1 MKNLLL
7 LASFLLFSI
16 SVSAQAGSISG
27 KIVDSSNSP
36 LPGAH
41 ISVNQVWGEQVR
53 TAVSDD
59 QGNFEIKNIPTGGYQ
74 VKISFVS
81 MVDFEKEISLLDQ
94 NLNLSTI
101 QLQEASSG
109 LEEVIVEGKA
119 PIATQSGDTTSYN
132 ASSFK
137 TLKDAS
143 AQELVEKMPGVI
155 IENGEVQAQGE
166 KVQQVLVDGRPF
178 FGNDPSAALKNLP
191 AEVISKIEVFDQK
204 SDQANFTGFDDG
216 ETTKT
221 MNIVT
226 KTNMRTGQFGK
237 IQAGYGL
244 GKNQNDDYENKYR
257 VGGNF
262 SIFNG
267 DQRISLIG
275 QSNNINIQNFATE
288 DLLGVVGSGGN
299 RRGRGGR
306 GGGGRGRGGR
316 GGGSS
321 VNDFLVQQ
329 QGGVATTHAIG
340 LNYSDKIGEKLDLS
354 GSYFFNASENDS
366 DENLLRQFIDNE
378 SVNEFYEEESGSLTD
393 NFNHRVNMRIEY
405 KIDTAN
411 SIIMRPRVSWQKN
424 KGTEGVFGSTLLGD
438 DLINQTDNDTR
449 SDLSGM
455 NFSNNVLFRH
465 RFPKRGRTISLNVG
479 MGYNDKKGESYL
491 ESQDDY
497 FDSPVYSDTLNQF
510 SNLDLQ
516 GWNLS
521 SNISY
526 TEPLGKS
533 HSLMVEYRT
542 QYQTEDSD
550 KTTNDFSES
559 TQDFTLLN
567 NALTNVFSNDYFT
580 QTGGIGYNYRKGK
593 FMLITRARVEYA
605 QLNGEETFPNPT
617 NIISKDFLNFV
628 PFAMIRWS
636 KSRQENFRFMYR
648 SNTTSPTADQLQ
660 TVVDNTNP
668 LQLSIGNADLNQSV
682 SHRLFARYQKTNVKK
697 SRVFFAL
704 VGGSF
709 QQNHIGNQLYL
720 RETTEPVFDEIDLAP
735 GAQLSQPVN
744 LDGYWDA
751 RTYLTY
757 GIPLAK
763 LKSNL
768 NFDFGVDYSN
778 SPSQINRVINESR
791 NSSFRGGIV
800 LASNISDQ
808 VDFTIS
814 SRTGF
819 TSVKNTINADGDN
832 DYITQSTRLKFN
844 WIIGKS
850 IVFRTNLNH
859 QLYNGLSDNFNQNY
873 WLWNLSIGKKVFKSQ
888 LGEIAISAF
897 DILNQNRAI
906 SRNITEVYIEDV
918 QTTTLTQYIML
929 NFTYNFR
936 NFRIGNAPIPEEQEG
951 RRGRGRW

>member
-7 LASFLLFSI
+7 SFSFLLLSFSI
-16 SVSAQAGSISG
+16 FSQSSAISG
-27 KIVDSSNSP
+27 KIIDSSDAP
-36 LPGAH
+36 LPGAY
-41 ISVNQVWGEQVR
+41 ISINQIWGEQVKSGV
-53 TAVSDD
+53 TDD
-59 QGNFEIKNIPTGGYQ
+59 QGNFEITNVPTGGY
-74 VKISFVS
+74 KIKVSFLGLA
-81 MVDFEKEISLLDQ
+81 DFEQEISLTTQ
-94 NLNLSTI
+94 NLILPTI
-101 QLQEASSG
+101 QLQESTSN

-143 AQELVEKMPGVI
+143 AEELVEKMPGVV

-226 KTNMRTGQFGK
+226 KKNMRAGQFGK
-237 IQAGYGL
+237 AQAGYG
-244 GKNQNDDYENKYR
+244 YEDKYQ

-275 QSNNINIQNFATE
+275 QSNNINIQNFSSE
-288 DLLGVVGSGGN
+288 DLLGVVGSGGS

-306 GGGGRGRGGR
+306 GGGGRGGGRR
-316 GGGSS
+316 GGGGGS

-354 GSYFFNASENDS
+354 GSYFFNNSENDS
-366 DENLLRQFIDNE
+366 KEDLLRQFIDNE
-378 SVNEFYEEESGSLTD
+378 EVSEFYDEESGSFTK
-393 NFNHRVNMRIEY
+393 NFNHRVNMQIEY
-405 KIDTAN
+405 KIDSAN
-411 SIIMRPRVSWQKN
+411 SIIMRPRISWQNNNGK
-424 KGTEGVFGSTLLGD
+424 ESVFGNTLLGD
-438 DLINQTDNDTR
+438 ELINQTDNNIR
-449 SDLSGM
+449 SDLSGK
-455 NFSNNVLFRH
+455 NFSNSLLFRH
-465 RFPKRGRTISLNVG
+465 SFPKRGRTISLNVG
-479 MGYNDKKGESYL
+479 MGYNDKRGESYL
-491 ESQDDY
+491 ESHNDY
-497 FDSPVYSDTLNQF
+497 FEPPPFSDTLNQF

-526 TEPLGKS
+526 TEPIGKGQ
-533 HSLMVEYRT
+533 SLMIEYRSE
-542 QYQTEDSD
+542 YQEEDSD

-559 TQDFTLLN
+559 TQDYTLPN
-567 NALTNVFSNDYFT
+567 NALSNIFSNNYIT
-580 QTGGIGYNYRKGK
+580 HTGGVGYNYRQGK
-593 FMLITRARVEYA
+593 FMLITRARVEFA
-605 QLNGEETFPNPT
+605 QLNGEETFPNPA

-628 PFAMIRWS
+628 PFAMIRWT
-636 KSRQENFRFMYR
+636 KSQQENFRFMYR

-660 TVVDNTNP
+660 TVLDNTNP

-682 SHRLFARYQKTNVKK
+682 SHRFFARYQKTNVEK

-704 VGGSF
+704 IGGSF
-709 QQNHIGNQLYL
+709 QQNYISNQLYL
-720 RETTEPVFDEIDLAP
+720 RETTDPIFDEIDLSP
-735 GAQLSQPVN
+735 GAQLSQPIN
-744 LDGYWDA
+744 LDGYFDL

-757 GIPLAK
+757 GVPISK
-763 LKSNL
+763 IKSNL
-768 NFDFGVDYSN
+768 NFDLGVNYSN
-778 SPSQINRVINESR
+778 SPSQINRAINESR
-791 NSSFRGGIV
+791 NSSFKGGIV
-800 LASNISDQ
+800 LASNISDK

-814 SRTGF
+814 SRSGF
-819 TSVKNTINADGDN
+819 TTVKNTLSTDGDN
-832 DYITQSTRLKFN
+832 DYITQSTQAKFN

-850 IVFRTNLNH
+850 LVFRTNLNH
-859 QLYNGLSDNFNQNY
+859 QLYNGLSDDFNQNY
-873 WLWNLSIGKKVFKSQ
+873 WLWNLSIGKKVFKDQ

-897 DILNQNRAI
+897 DLLNQNTSI
-906 SRNITEVYIEDV
+906 SRNITEVYIEDIEV
-918 QTTTLTQYIML
+918 NTLTRYIML

-936 NFRIGNAPIPEEQEG
+936 NFRIGNTSMPEEEDQ
-951 RRGRGRW
+951 RRGRGDW

>member
-7 LASFLLFSI
+7 LINCLFFSFSI
-16 SVSAQAGSISG
+16 FAQSASISG
-27 KIVDSSNSP
+27 KVVGASNAP

-41 ISVNQVWGEQVR
+41 ISINQIWGEQVKSGV
-53 TAVSDD
+53 TDD
-59 QGNFEIKNIPTGGYQ
+59 QGNFEIKNVPTGGY
-74 VKISFVS
+74 KINISFLG
-81 MVDFEKEISLLDQ
+81 MAEFDKEISLT
-94 NLNLSTI
+94 NLNLNISTI
-101 QLQEASSG
+101 QLQESTSD
-109 LEEVIVEGKA
+109 LNEVIVEGKA
-119 PIATQSGDTTSYN
+119 PMATQSGDTTSYN

-143 AQELVEKMPGVI
+143 AEELVEKMPGVV

-226 KTNMRTGQFGK
+226 KKNMRAGQFGK
-237 IQAGYGL
+237 VQAGYGL
-244 GKNQNDDYENKYR
+244 GNNQNDNYESKYR

-275 QSNNINIQNFATE
+275 QSNNINIQNFSTE

-306 GGGGRGRGGR
+306 GGGRK
-316 GGGSS
+316 GGGGS

-354 GSYFFNASENDS
+354 GSYFFNASENNS
-366 DENLLRQFIDNE
+366 DENLLRQFIDDQL
-378 SVNEFYEEESGSLTD
+378 VNEFYEEASSSLTD
-393 NFNHRVNMRIEY
+393 NFNHRLNMKIEY

-411 SIIMRPRVSWQKN
+411 SIIMRPRASWQMN
-424 KGTEGVFGSTLLGD
+424 KGTESVYGSTLLGNN
-438 DLINQTDNDTR
+438 LINQSDNDTR
-449 SDLSGM
+449 SDLNGV
-455 NFSNNVLFRH
+455 NFSNNILFRH

-491 ESQDDY
+491 DSHNDY
-497 FDSPVYSDTLNQF
+497 LDPPPYSDTLNQF
-510 SNLDLQ
+510 SKLDLQ
-516 GWNLS
+516 GWNIS

-533 HSLMVEYRT
+533 HSLMAEYRT
-542 QYQTEDSD
+542 QYQEEDSD

-559 TQDFTLLN
+559 TQDFTLPN
-567 NALTNVFSNDYFT
+567 NTLTNIFSNHYLT
-580 QTGGIGYNYRKGK
+580 QTGGIGYNYRKRK
-593 FMLITRARVEYA
+593 FKLITRARVEYA
-605 QLNGEETFPNPT
+605 QLNGEETFPNPA
-617 NIISKDFLNFV
+617 NIISKNFLNFV
-628 PFAMIRWS
+628 PFAMIRWTKS
-636 KSRQENFRFMYR
+636 KQENFRFMYR

-668 LQLSIGNADLNQSV
+668 LQLSIGNADLDQSV
-682 SHRLFARYQKTNVKK
+682 SHRFFARYQKTNVEK
-697 SRVFFAL
+697 SSVFFAL

-709 QQNHIGNQLYL
+709 QQNYIGNQLYF
-720 RETTEPVFDEIDLAP
+720 RETTDPIFDEIDLAP

-757 GIPLAK
+757 GIPLARI
-763 LKSNL
+763 KSNL
-768 NFDFGVDYSN
+768 NFDFGVNYSN
-778 SPSQINRVINESR
+778 SPSQINRVLNESE
-791 NSSFRGGIV
+791 NSTFKGGIV

-814 SRTGF
+814 SRTSF
-819 TSVKNTINADGDN
+819 TSVKNTINADGDSE
-832 DYITQSTRLKFN
+832 YVTQSTRVKFN
-844 WIIGKS
+844 WIIGKGL
-850 IVFRTNLNH
+850 VFRTNLNH
-859 QLYNGLSDNFNQNY
+859 QLYHGLSDDFNQNY
-873 WLWNLSIGKKVFKSQ
+873 WLWNMSIGKKVFKSQ

-906 SRNITEVYIEDV
+906 TRNITEVYIEDV
-918 QTTTLTQYIML
+918 ETTTLTQYIML

-936 NFRIGNAPIPEEQEG
+936 NFKIGKAPIREEGER
-951 RRGRGRW
+951 RRGRDSW

>member
-7 LASFLLFSI
+7 LISFLFFSF
-16 SVSAQAGSISG
+16 SVFSQTATISG
-27 KIVDSSNSP
+27 KVVGASNAS

-41 ISVNQVWGEQVR
+41 ISINQIWGEQVKSGV
-53 TAVSDD
+53 TDD
-59 QGNFEIKNIPTGGYQ
+59 QGNFEIKSVPTGGY
-74 VKISFVS
+74 KIKVSFLG
-81 MVDFEKEISLLDQ
+81 MADFEQEISLTDQ
-94 NLNLSTI
+94 NLNLETI
-101 QLQEASSG
+101 QLQESSSG
-109 LEEVIVEGKA
+109 LEEVVVEGKA

-143 AQELVEKMPGVI
+143 AEELVEKMPGVV

-204 SDQANFTGFDDG
+204 SDQSNFTGFDDG

-226 KTNMRTGQFGK
+226 KKNMRAGQFGK
-237 IQAGYGL
+237 VQAGYG
-244 GKNQNDDYENKYR
+244 GNIENNNFESKYR

-275 QSNNINIQNFATE
+275 QSNNINIQNFSTE
-288 DLLGVVGSGGN
+288 DLLGVVGSGGS

-306 GGGGRGRGGR
+306 GGGGRR
-316 GGGSS
+316 GGGGGS

-329 QGGVATTHAIG
+329 QGGIATTHAIG
-340 LNYSDKIGEKLDLS
+340 LNYSDKIGEKLELS
-354 GSYFFNASENDS
+354 GSYFFNASENNS
-366 DENLLRQFIDNE
+366 DEGLLRQFIDNE
-378 SVNEFYEEESGSLTD
+378 SVSEFYEEESGSFTD
-393 NFNHRVNMRIEY
+393 NFNHRLNMKLEY
-405 KIDTAN
+405 KIDTVN

-424 KGTEGVFGSTLLGD
+424 KGTENVFGSTLLD
-438 DLINQTDNDTR
+438 NDLINQTDNDTR
-449 SDLSGM
+449 SDLNGM
-455 NFSNNVLFRH
+455 NFSNNILFRH

-497 FDSPVYSDTLNQF
+497 FDPPPYSDTLNQF
-510 SNLDLQ
+510 SNLDIQ

-526 TEPLGKS
+526 TEPIGKGQ
-533 HSLMVEYRT
+533 SLMVEYRT
-542 QYQTEDSD
+542 RYQEEDSD
-550 KTTNDFSES
+550 KTTNDFSEN
-559 TQDFTLLN
+559 TQDYTSLN
-567 NALTNVFSNDYFT
+567 NTLTNVFSNTYLT
-580 QTGGIGYNYRKGK
+580 HTGGVGYNYRKGK
-593 FMLITRARVEYA
+593 FMFITRARVELA
-605 QLNGEETFPNPT
+605 QLNGEETFPNPANT
-617 NIISKDFLNFV
+617 ISKDFVNFV
-628 PFAMIRWS
+628 PFAMIRWT

-648 SNTTSPTADQLQ
+648 SNTTSPSADQLQ

-682 SHRLFARYQKTNVKK
+682 SHRLFARYQKTNVEK

-704 VGGSF
+704 IGGSF
-709 QQNHIGNQLYL
+709 QQNYIGNQLYL
-720 RETTEPVFDEIDLAP
+720 RETTDPIFDEIDLAP

-744 LDGYWDA
+744 LDGYWDM
-751 RTYLTY
+751 RTYFTY

-763 LKSNL
+763 IKSNL
-768 NFDFGVDYSN
+768 NFDFGVNYSN
-778 SPSQINRVINESR
+778 SPSQINRVINESK
-791 NSSFRGGIV
+791 NSSFKGGIV
-800 LASNISDQ
+800 LASNISDK
-808 VDFTIS
+808 VDFTLS

-819 TSVKNTINADGDN
+819 TSVKNTINADGDS
-832 DYITQSTRLKFN
+832 DYITQSTRVKFN

-850 IVFRTNLNH
+850 LVFRTNLNH
-859 QLYNGLSDNFNQNY
+859 QLYNGLSDDFNQNY
-873 WLWNLSIGKKVFKSQ
+873 WLWNMSIGKKVFKNK

-897 DILNQNRAI
+897 DLLNQNRSI
-906 SRNITEVYIEDV
+906 TRNITEVYIEDV
-918 QTTTLTQYIML
+918 ETTTLTRYIML

-936 NFRIGNAPIPEEQEG
+936 NFRVGSAPIPEEKER
-951 RRGRGRW
+951 RRGRDRW

>member
-1 MKNLLL
+1 M
-7 LASFLLFSI
+7 A
-16 SVSAQAGSISG
+16 
-27 KIVDSSNSP
+27 
-36 LPGAH
+36 
-41 ISVNQVWGEQVR
+41 
-53 TAVSDD
+53 
-59 QGNFEIKNIPTGGYQ
+59 
-74 VKISFVS
+74 
-81 MVDFEKEISLLDQ
+81 DFEQEISLTDQ
-94 NLNLSTI
+94 NLNLETI
-101 QLQEASSG
+101 QLQESSSG
-109 LEEVIVEGKA
+109 LEEVVVEGKA

-143 AQELVEKMPGVI
+143 AEELVEKMPGVV

-204 SDQANFTGFDDG
+204 SDQSNFTGFDDG

-226 KTNMRTGQFGK
+226 KKNMRAGQFGK
-237 IQAGYGL
+237 VQAGYG
-244 GKNQNDDYENKYR
+244 GNIENNNFESKYR

-275 QSNNINIQNFATE
+275 QSNNINIQNFSTE
-288 DLLGVVGSGGN
+288 DLLGVVGSGGS

-306 GGGGRGRGGR
+306 GGGGRR
-316 GGGSS
+316 GGGGGS

-329 QGGVATTHAIG
+329 QGGIATTHAIG
-340 LNYSDKIGEKLDLS
+340 LNYSDKIGEKLELS
-354 GSYFFNASENDS
+354 GSYFFNASENNS
-366 DENLLRQFIDNE
+366 DEGLLRQFIDNE
-378 SVNEFYEEESGSLTD
+378 SVSEFYEEESGSFTD
-393 NFNHRVNMRIEY
+393 NFNHRLNMKLEY
-405 KIDTAN
+405 KIDTVN

-424 KGTEGVFGSTLLGD
+424 KGTENVFGSTLLD
-438 DLINQTDNDTR
+438 NDLINQTDNDTR
-449 SDLSGM
+449 SDLNGM
-455 NFSNNVLFRH
+455 NFSNNILFRH

-497 FDSPVYSDTLNQF
+497 FDPPPYSDTLNQF
-510 SNLDLQ
+510 SNLDIQ

-526 TEPLGKS
+526 TEPIGKGQ
-533 HSLMVEYRT
+533 SLMVEYRT
-542 QYQTEDSD
+542 RYQEEDSD
-550 KTTNDFSES
+550 KTTNDFSEN
-559 TQDFTLLN
+559 TQDYTSLN
-567 NALTNVFSNDYFT
+567 NTLTNVFSNTYLT
-580 QTGGIGYNYRKGK
+580 HTGGVGYNYRKGK
-593 FMLITRARVEYA
+593 FMFITRARVELA
-605 QLNGEETFPNPT
+605 QLNGEETFPNPANT
-617 NIISKDFLNFV
+617 ISKDFVNFV
-628 PFAMIRWS
+628 PFAMIRWT

-648 SNTTSPTADQLQ
+648 SNTTSPSADQLQ

-682 SHRLFARYQKTNVKK
+682 SHRLFARYQKTNVEK

-704 VGGSF
+704 IGGSF
-709 QQNHIGNQLYL
+709 QQNYIGNQLYL
-720 RETTEPVFDEIDLAP
+720 RETTDPIFDEIDLAP

-744 LDGYWDA
+744 LDGYWDM
-751 RTYLTY
+751 RTYFTY

-763 LKSNL
+763 IKSNL
-768 NFDFGVDYSN
+768 NFDFGVNYSN
-778 SPSQINRVINESR
+778 SPSQINRVINESK
-791 NSSFRGGIV
+791 NSSFKGGIV
-800 LASNISDQ
+800 LASNISDK
-808 VDFTIS
+808 VDFTLS

-819 TSVKNTINADGDN
+819 TSVKNTINADGDS
-832 DYITQSTRLKFN
+832 DYITQSTRVKFN

-850 IVFRTNLNH
+850 LVFRTNLNH
-859 QLYNGLSDNFNQNY
+859 QLYNGLSDDFNQNY
-873 WLWNLSIGKKVFKSQ
+873 WLWNMSIGKKVFKNK

-897 DILNQNRAI
+897 DLLNQNRSI
-906 SRNITEVYIEDV
+906 TRNITEVYIEDV
-918 QTTTLTQYIML
+918 ETTTLTRYIML

-936 NFRIGNAPIPEEQEG
+936 NFRVGSAPIPEEKER
-951 RRGRGRW
+951 RRGRDRW

>member
-7 LASFLLFSI
+7 LINCLFFSFSI
-16 SVSAQAGSISG
+16 FAQSASISG
-27 KIVDSSNSP
+27 KVVGASNAP

-41 ISVNQVWGEQVR
+41 ISINQIWGEQVKSGV
-53 TAVSDD
+53 TDD
-59 QGNFEIKNIPTGGYQ
+59 QGNFEIKNVPTGGY
-74 VKISFVS
+74 KINISFLG
-81 MVDFEKEISLLDQ
+81 MAEFDKEISLT
-94 NLNLSTI
+94 NLNLNISTI
-101 QLQEASSG
+101 QLRESTSD
-109 LEEVIVEGKA
+109 LNEVIVEGKA
-119 PIATQSGDTTSYN
+119 PMATQSGDTTSYN

-143 AQELVEKMPGVI
+143 AEELVEKMPGVV

-226 KTNMRTGQFGK
+226 KKNMRAGQFGK
-237 IQAGYGL
+237 VQAGYGL
-244 GKNQNDDYENKYR
+244 GNNQNDNYESKYR

-275 QSNNINIQNFATE
+275 QSNNINIQNFSTE

-306 GGGGRGRGGR
+306 GGGRK
-316 GGGSS
+316 GGGGS

-354 GSYFFNASENDS
+354 GSYFFNASENNS
-366 DENLLRQFIDNE
+366 DENLLRQFIDDQL
-378 SVNEFYEEESGSLTD
+378 VNEFYEEASSSLTD
-393 NFNHRVNMRIEY
+393 NFNHRLNMKIEY

-411 SIIMRPRVSWQKN
+411 SIIMRPRASWQMN
-424 KGTEGVFGSTLLGD
+424 KGTESVYGSTLLGNN
-438 DLINQTDNDTR
+438 LINQSDNDTR
-449 SDLSGM
+449 SDLNGV
-455 NFSNNVLFRH
+455 NFSNNILFRH

-491 ESQDDY
+491 DSHNDY
-497 FDSPVYSDTLNQF
+497 LDPPPYSDTLNQF
-510 SNLDLQ
+510 SKLDLQ
-516 GWNLS
+516 GWNIS

-533 HSLMVEYRT
+533 HSLMAEYRT
-542 QYQTEDSD
+542 QYQEEDSD

-559 TQDFTLLN
+559 TQDFTLPN
-567 NALTNVFSNDYFT
+567 NTLTNIFSNHYLT
-580 QTGGIGYNYRKGK
+580 QTGGIGYNYRKRK
-593 FMLITRARVEYA
+593 FKLITRARVEYA
-605 QLNGEETFPNPT
+605 QLNGEETFPNPA
-617 NIISKDFLNFV
+617 NIISKNFLNFV
-628 PFAMIRWS
+628 PFAMIRWTKS
-636 KSRQENFRFMYR
+636 KQENFRFMYR

-668 LQLSIGNADLNQSV
+668 LQLSIGNADLDQSV
-682 SHRLFARYQKTNVKK
+682 SHRFFARYQKTNVEK
-697 SRVFFAL
+697 SSVFFAL

-709 QQNHIGNQLYL
+709 QQNYIGNQLYF
-720 RETTEPVFDEIDLAP
+720 RETTDPIFDEIDLAP

-757 GIPLAK
+757 GIPLARI
-763 LKSNL
+763 KSNL
-768 NFDFGVDYSN
+768 NFDFGVNYSN
-778 SPSQINRVINESR
+778 SPSQINRVLNESE
-791 NSSFRGGIV
+791 NSTFKGGIV

-814 SRTGF
+814 SRTSF
-819 TSVKNTINADGDN
+819 TSVKNTINADGDSE
-832 DYITQSTRLKFN
+832 YVTQSTRVKFN
-844 WIIGKS
+844 WIIGKGL
-850 IVFRTNLNH
+850 VFRTNLNH
-859 QLYNGLSDNFNQNY
+859 QLYHGLSDDFNQNY
-873 WLWNLSIGKKVFKSQ
+873 WLWNMSIGKKVFKSQ

-906 SRNITEVYIEDV
+906 TRNITEVYIEDV
-918 QTTTLTQYIML
+918 ETTTLTQYIML

-936 NFRIGNAPIPEEQEG
+936 NFKIGKAPIREEGER
-951 RRGRGRW
+951 RRGRDSW

>member
-7 LASFLLFSI
+7 LINCLFFSFSI
-16 SVSAQAGSISG
+16 FAQSASISG
-27 KIVDSSNSP
+27 KVVGASNAP

-41 ISVNQVWGEQVR
+41 ISINQIWGEQVKSGV
-53 TAVSDD
+53 TDD
-59 QGNFEIKNIPTGGYQ
+59 QGNFEIKNVPTGGY
-74 VKISFVS
+74 KINISFLG
-81 MVDFEKEISLLDQ
+81 MAEFDKEISLT
-94 NLNLSTI
+94 NLNLNISTI
-101 QLQEASSG
+101 QLRESTSD
-109 LEEVIVEGKA
+109 LNEVIVEGKA
-119 PIATQSGDTTSYN
+119 PMATQSGDTTSYN

-143 AQELVEKMPGVI
+143 AEELVEKMPGVV

-226 KTNMRTGQFGK
+226 KKNMRAGQFGK
-237 IQAGYGL
+237 VQAGYGL
-244 GKNQNDDYENKYR
+244 GNNQNDNYESKYR

-275 QSNNINIQNFATE
+275 QSNNINIQNFSTE

-306 GGGGRGRGGR
+306 GGGRK
-316 GGGSS
+316 GGGGS

-354 GSYFFNASENDS
+354 GSYFFNASENNS
-366 DENLLRQFIDNE
+366 DENLLRQFIDDQL
-378 SVNEFYEEESGSLTD
+378 VNEFYEEASSSLTD
-393 NFNHRVNMRIEY
+393 NFNHRLNMKIEY

-411 SIIMRPRVSWQKN
+411 SIIMRPRASWQMN
-424 KGTEGVFGSTLLGD
+424 KGTESVYGSTLLGNN
-438 DLINQTDNDTR
+438 LINQSDNDTR
-449 SDLSGM
+449 SDLNGV
-455 NFSNNVLFRH
+455 NFSNNILFRH

-491 ESQDDY
+491 DSHNDY
-497 FDSPVYSDTLNQF
+497 LDPPPYSDTLNQF
-510 SNLDLQ
+510 SKLDLQ
-516 GWNLS
+516 GWNIS

-533 HSLMVEYRT
+533 HSLMAEYRT
-542 QYQTEDSD
+542 QYQEEDSD

-559 TQDFTLLN
+559 TQDFTLPN
-567 NALTNVFSNDYFT
+567 NTLTNIFSNHYLT
-580 QTGGIGYNYRKGK
+580 QTGGIGYNYRKRK
-593 FMLITRARVEYA
+593 FKLITRARVEYA
-605 QLNGEETFPNPT
+605 QLNGEETFPNPA
-617 NIISKDFLNFV
+617 NIISKNFLNFV
-628 PFAMIRWS
+628 PFAMIRWTKS
-636 KSRQENFRFMYR
+636 KQENFRFMYR

-668 LQLSIGNADLNQSV
+668 LQLSIGNADLDQSV
-682 SHRLFARYQKTNVKK
+682 SHRFFARYQKTNVEK
-697 SRVFFAL
+697 SSVFFAL

-709 QQNHIGNQLYL
+709 QQNYIGNQLYF
-720 RETTEPVFDEIDLAP
+720 RETTDPIFDEIDLAP

-757 GIPLAK
+757 GIPLARI
-763 LKSNL
+763 KSNL
-768 NFDFGVDYSN
+768 NFDFGVNYSN
-778 SPSQINRVINESR
+778 SPSQINRVLNESE
-791 NSSFRGGIV
+791 NSTFKGGIV

-814 SRTGF
+814 SRTSF
-819 TSVKNTINADGDN
+819 TSVKNTINTDGDSE
-832 DYITQSTRLKFN
+832 YVTQSTRVKFN
-844 WIIGKS
+844 WIIGKGL
-850 IVFRTNLNH
+850 VFRTNLNH
-859 QLYNGLSDNFNQNY
+859 QLYHGLSDDFNQNY
-873 WLWNLSIGKKVFKSQ
+873 WLWNMSIGKKVFKSQ

-906 SRNITEVYIEDV
+906 TRNITEVYIEDV
-918 QTTTLTQYIML
+918 ETTTLTQYIML

-936 NFRIGNAPIPEEQEG
+936 NFKIGKAPIREEGER
-951 RRGRGRW
+951 RRGRDSW

>member
-7 LASFLLFSI
+7 LISFLVLSFSTF
-16 SVSAQAGSISG
+16 AQSGTISG
-27 KIVDSSNSP
+27 KIVGSTNAP

-41 ISVNQVWGEQVR
+41 ISINQIWGEQVQSGV
-53 TAVSDD
+53 TDD
-59 QGNFEIKNIPTGGYQ
+59 NGNFEIKNLPTGGYKI
-74 VKISFVS
+74 KISFLG
-81 MVDFEKEISLLDQ
+81 MADLEKEISLTDQ
-94 NLNLSTI
+94 NLNLATI
-101 QLQEASSG
+101 QLQESTSS
-109 LEEVIVEGKA
+109 LNEVVVEGKA

-143 AQELVEKMPGVI
+143 AEELVEKMPGVVV
-155 IENGEVQAQGE
+155 ENGEVQAQGE

-226 KTNMRTGQFGK
+226 KKNMRAGQFGK
-237 IQAGYGL
+237 MQAGYG
-244 GKNQNDDYENKYR
+244 YEDKYR

-275 QSNNINIQNFATE
+275 QSNNINIQNFSTE
-288 DLLGVVGSGGN
+288 DLLGVVGSGGS

-316 GGGSS
+316 GGGGGS

-329 QGGVATTHAIG
+329 QGGIATTHAIG
-340 LNYSDKIGEKLDLS
+340 LNYSDKIGKKLDLS
-354 GSYFFNASENDS
+354 GSYFFNASENNS
-366 DENLLRQFIDNE
+366 DESLLRQFIDNE
-378 SVNEFYEEESGSLTD
+378 LVNESYDEESASFTD
-393 NFNHRVNMRIEY
+393 NFNHRLNMKIEY
-405 KIDTAN
+405 KIDSAN
-411 SIIMRPRVSWQKN
+411 SIIMRPRASWQMN
-424 KGTEGVFGSTLLGD
+424 NGTENVFGNTLLGND
-438 DLINQTDNDTR
+438 VLNQTNNDTK
-449 SDLSGM
+449 SDLAGV
-455 NFSNNVLFRH
+455 NFSNNILFRH
-465 RFPKRGRTISLNVG
+465 RFPKRGRTLSLNVG

-491 ESQDDY
+491 ESQNDY
-497 FDSPVYSDTLNQF
+497 FDPPPYSDTLNQF

-516 GWNLS
+516 GWNIS

-526 TEPLGKS
+526 TEPINKS
-533 HSLMVEYRT
+533 QSLMIEYRT
-542 QYQTEDSD
+542 RYQEEDSD

-559 TQDFTLLN
+559 TQDFTIPN
-567 NALTNVFSNDYFT
+567 NTLTNVFSNNYLT
-580 QTGGIGYNYRKGK
+580 HTGGVGYNYRKGK
-593 FMLITRARVEYA
+593 FMLITRARVEFA
-605 QLNGEETFPNPT
+605 QLNGEESFPNPT
-617 NIISKDFLNFV
+617 NSISKNFVNFV

-636 KSRQENFRFMYR
+636 KSRQDNFRFMYR

-682 SHRLFARYQKTNVKK
+682 SHRLFARYQKTNVEK

-704 VGGSF
+704 IGGSF
-709 QQNHIGNQLYL
+709 QQNYIGNQLYL
-720 RETTEPVFDEIDLAP
+720 RETTDPIFDEIDLAP
-735 GAQLSQPVN
+735 GAQISQPVN
-744 LDGYWDA
+744 LDGYWDMRA
-751 RTYLTY
+751 YLTY

-763 LKSNL
+763 IKSNL
-768 NFDFGVDYSN
+768 NFDFGADYSN
-778 SPSQINRVINESR
+778 SPSQINRAINESK
-791 NSSFRGGIV
+791 NSSFKGGIV
-800 LASNISDQ
+800 LASNISDK

-819 TSVKNTINADGDN
+819 TSVKNTISSDGDS
-832 DYITQSTRLKFN
+832 DYITQSTRVKFN
-844 WIIGKS
+844 WIIGKGL
-850 IVFRTNLNH
+850 VFRTNLNH
-859 QLYNGLSDNFNQNY
+859 QLYNGLSDDFNQNY
-873 WLWNLSIGKKVFKSQ
+873 WLWNMSIGKKVFKNQ

-897 DILNQNRAI
+897 DLLNQNRSI
-906 SRNITEVYIEDV
+906 TRNITEVYIEDV
-918 QTTTLTQYIML
+918 QTTTLTRYIML

-936 NFRIGNAPIPEEQEG
+936 NFRIGNAPIPEEKER
-951 RRGRGRW
+951 RRGRDRW

>member
-7 LASFLLFSI
+7 LISFLFLGFS
-16 SVSAQAGSISG
+16 VTAQSGTISG
-27 KIVDSSNSP
+27 KVVGSSNSP

-41 ISVNQVWGEQVR
+41 ISINQMWGEQVKSEV
-53 TAVSDD
+53 TDD
-59 QGNFEIKNIPTGGYQ
+59 QGNFEIKNIPKGGYKI
-74 VKISFVS
+74 KISFLG
-81 MVDFEKEISLLDQ
+81 MADLEEEISLTGQ

-101 QLQEASSG
+101 QLRESTSD
-109 LEEVIVEGKA
+109 LNEVVVEGKA

-143 AQELVEKMPGVI
+143 AVELVEKMPGVV

-226 KTNMRTGQFGK
+226 KTNMRAGQFGK
-237 IQAGYGL
+237 VQAGYG
-244 GKNQNDDYENKYR
+244 YENKYR

-275 QSNNINIQNFATE
+275 QSNNINIQNFSTE
-288 DLLGVVGSGGN
+288 DLLGVVGSGGG

-306 GGGGRGRGGR
+306 GGRGGGRGRR
-316 GGGSS
+316 GGGGGS

-329 QGGVATTHAIG
+329 QGGIATTHAIG
-340 LNYSDKIGEKLDLS
+340 LNYSDKMGEKLELS
-354 GSYFFNASENDS
+354 GSYFFNVSENDA
-366 DENLLRQFIDNE
+366 EEGLLRQFIDNE
-378 SVNEFYEEESGSLTD
+378 LVTENYEEESGSFTD
-393 NFNHRVNMRIEY
+393 NFNHRLNMKIEY
-405 KIDTAN
+405 KIDSAN

-424 KGTEGVFGSTLLGD
+424 KGTENVFGNTLLENNI
-438 DLINQTDNDTR
+438 LNQTDNDTR
-449 SDLSGM
+449 SDLNGM

-465 RFPKRGRTISLNVG
+465 RFPKKGRTISVNIG
-479 MGYNDKKGESYL
+479 MGYNDKKGKSYL
-491 ESQDDY
+491 ESQNDY
-497 FDSPVYSDTLNQF
+497 FDPPPFSDTLNQF
-510 SNLDLQ
+510 SNLDLK
-516 GWNLS
+516 GWNVS
-521 SNISY
+521 SNISF
-526 TEPLGKS
+526 TEPIGKGQ
-533 HSLMVEYRT
+533 SLMLEFRSR
-542 QYQTEDSD
+542 YQEEDSD

-559 TQDFTLLN
+559 TQDFTIPN
-567 NALTNVFSNDYFT
+567 NTLTNIFSNNYLT

-593 FMLITRARVEYA
+593 FMFITRARVEFA
-605 QLNGEETFPNPT
+605 ELNGEETFPNPANT
-617 NIISKDFLNFV
+617 ISKDFVNFV

-648 SNTTSPTADQLQ
+648 SNTNSPSANQLQ

-682 SHRLFARYQKTNVKK
+682 SHSLFARYQKTNVEK

-704 VGGSF
+704 IGGSF
-709 QQNHIGNQLYL
+709 QQNYIANQLFL
-720 RETTEPVFDEIDLAP
+720 RETTDPIFDEIDLAP

-744 LDGYWDA
+744 LDGYWDM

-757 GIPLAK
+757 GVPLAK
-763 LKSNL
+763 IKSNL
-768 NFDFGVDYSN
+768 NFDFGVNYSN
-778 SPSQINRVINESR
+778 SPSQINRAINESK
-791 NSSFRGGIV
+791 NSSFKGGIV
-800 LASNISDQ
+800 LASNISDK

-819 TSVKNTINADGDN
+819 TSVKNTINADSDS
-832 DYITQSTRLKFN
+832 DYITQSTRVKFN

-850 IVFRTNLNH
+850 LVFRTNLNH
-859 QLYNGLSDNFNQNY
+859 QLYNGLSDDFNQNF
-873 WLWNLSIGKKVFKSQ
+873 WLWNMSIGKKVFKNK
-888 LGEIAISAF
+888 LGEISISAF
-897 DILNQNRAI
+897 DLLNQNRSI
-906 SRNITEVYIEDV
+906 TRNITEVYIEDV
-918 QTTTLTQYIML
+918 QTTTLTRYIML

-936 NFRIGNAPIPEEQEG
+936 NFRIGNAPIPEERG
-951 RRGRGRW
+951 RRRF

>member
-1 MKNLLL
+1 MKNLLSL
-7 LASFLLFSI
+7 ICLVFYSFTA
-16 SVSAQAGSISG
+16 SAQTGSISG
-27 KIVDSSNSP
+27 KVVGTSNAP

-41 ISVNQVWGEQVR
+41 ISINQIWGEQVKSGV
-53 TAVSDD
+53 TDA
-59 QGNFEIKNIPTGGYQ
+59 QGNFEIKNVPTGGY
-74 VKISFVS
+74 KIKVSFLG
-81 MVDFEKEISLLDQ
+81 MADFEKEISLTSQ
-94 NLNLSTI
+94 GLNLSTI
-101 QLQEASSG
+101 QLRDVTSD
-109 LEEVIVEGKA
+109 LNEVIVEGKA
-119 PIATQSGDTTSYN
+119 PVATQSGDTTSYN

-143 AQELVEKMPGVI
+143 AEELVEKMPGVVV
-155 IENGEVQAQGE
+155 ENGEVQAQGE

-226 KTNMRTGQFGK
+226 KKNMRAGQFGK
-237 IQAGYGL
+237 AQVGYGL
-244 GKNQNDDYENKYR
+244 GDDQNDGYDSKYR

-275 QSNNINIQNFATE
+275 QSNNINIQNFSTE
-288 DLLGVVGSGGN
+288 DLLGVVGSGGS

-306 GGGGRGRGGR
+306 GGGGRR
-316 GGGSS
+316 GGGGGS

-329 QGGVATTHAIG
+329 QGGIATTHAIG
-340 LNYSDKIGEKLDLS
+340 LNYSDKIGDKLDLS
-354 GSYFFNASENDS
+354 GSYFFNASENNAEED
-366 DENLLRQFIDNE
+366 LLRQFIDNE
-378 SVNEFYEEESGSLTD
+378 LVSEFYEEESGSFTD
-393 NFNHRVNMRIEY
+393 NFNHRLNMRIEY
-405 KIDTAN
+405 KIDSAN

-424 KGTEGVFGSTLLGD
+424 KGTENVFGNTLLD
-438 DLINQTDNDTR
+438 NELLNQTDNDIR
-449 SDLSGM
+449 SDLNGM

-479 MGYNDKKGESYL
+479 MGYNDKKGEGYL
-491 ESQDDY
+491 ESHDDY
-497 FDSPVYSDTLNQF
+497 FDSPSYSDTLNQF

-526 TEPLGKS
+526 TEPMGKGQ
-533 HSLMVEYRT
+533 SLMVEYRT
-542 QYQTEDSD
+542 RYQEEDSD

-559 TQDFTLLN
+559 TQEFTIPN
-567 NALTNVFSNDYFT
+567 NALTNVFSNNYLT
-580 QTGGIGYNYRKGK
+580 HTGGVGYNYRKGK
-593 FMLITRARVEYA
+593 FMLITRARVQFA
-605 QLNGEETFPNPT
+605 QLNGEETFPNPSNT
-617 NIISKDFLNFV
+617 ISKDFLNFV
-628 PFAMIRWS
+628 PFAMIRWKKS
-636 KSRQENFRFMYR
+636 KQENFRLMYR
-648 SNTTSPTADQLQ
+648 SNTTSPSADQLQ
-660 TVVDNTNP
+660 TVLDNTNP

-682 SHRLFARYQKTNVKK
+682 SHRFFARYQKTNVEK

-709 QQNHIGNQLYL
+709 QQNYIGNQLYL
-720 RETTEPVFDEIDLAP
+720 RETNDPIFDEIDLAP

-744 LDGYWDA
+744 LDGYWDM

-768 NFDFGVDYSN
+768 NFDLGVNYSN
-778 SPSQINRVINESR
+778 SPSQINRAINESK
-791 NSSFRGGIV
+791 NSSFKGGIV
-800 LASNISDQ
+800 LASNISDK
-808 VDFTIS
+808 VDFTLS

-819 TSVKNTINADGDN
+819 TSVKNTINENADS
-832 DYITQSTRLKFN
+832 DYITQSTRVKFN
-844 WIIGKS
+844 WIIGNGL
-850 IVFRTNLNH
+850 VFRTNLNH
-859 QLYNGLSDNFNQNY
+859 QLYNGLSDDFNQNY
-873 WLWNLSIGKKVFKSQ
+873 WLWNISIGKKVFKNQ

-897 DILNQNRAI
+897 DLLNQNRAI
-906 SRNITEVYIEDV
+906 TRNITEVYIEDV
-918 QTTTLTQYIML
+918 QTTTLTQYVML

-936 NFRIGNAPIPEEQEG
+936 NFRIGNAPIPEEKER
-951 RRGRGRW
+951 RRGRGHW

>member
-1 MKNLLL
+1 MKNL
-7 LASFLLFSI
+7 FLLISLLFLSFSTI
-16 SVSAQAGSISG
+16 AQSGTISG
-27 KIVDSSNSP
+27 KVVSPTNAP

-41 ISVNQVWGEQVR
+41 ISIHQIWGEQVKSGV
-53 TAVSDD
+53 TDD
-59 QGNFEIKNIPTGGYQ
+59 QGNFEITNIPTGGY
-74 VKISFVS
+74 KIKVSFLG
-81 MVDFEKEISLLDQ
+81 MTDLEKEISLTNQ
-94 NLNLSTI
+94 NLNLATI
-101 QLQEASSG
+101 QLQESASK
-109 LEEVIVEGKA
+109 LNEVIVEGKA

-143 AQELVEKMPGVI
+143 AEELVEKMPGVV

-226 KTNMRTGQFGK
+226 KKNMRAGQFGK
-237 IQAGYGL
+237 IQAGYG
-244 GKNQNDDYENKYR
+244 YEDKYR

-275 QSNNINIQNFATE
+275 QSNNINIQNFSTE
-288 DLLGVVGSGGN
+288 DLLGVVGSGGS

-306 GGGGRGRGGR
+306 GGGGRG
-316 GGGSS
+316 GGGGGGS

-329 QGGVATTHAIG
+329 QGGIATTHAIG

-354 GSYFFNASENDS
+354 GSYFFNASENNS
-366 DENLLRQFIDNE
+366 EESLLRQFIDDE
-378 SVNEFYEEESGSLTD
+378 SVNESYDEESGSYTD
-393 NFNHRVNMRIEY
+393 NFNHRVNLKLEY

-411 SIIMRPRVSWQKN
+411 SIIMRPRASWQMN
-424 KGTEGVFGSTLLGD
+424 KGAENVLGNTLLGID
-438 DLINQTDNDTR
+438 PLNQTDNDTK
-449 SDLSGM
+449 SDLSGV
-455 NFSNNVLFRH
+455 NFSNNILFRH
-465 RFPKRGRTISLNVG
+465 RFPKRGRTLSLNIG
-479 MGYNDKKGESYL
+479 MGYNDKKGESNL

-497 FDSPVYSDTLNQF
+497 FDPPIYSDTLNQF

-516 GWNLS
+516 GWNVS

-526 TEPLGKS
+526 TEPISKS
-533 HSLMVEYRT
+533 QSLMIEYRT
-542 QYQTEDSD
+542 RYQEEDSD
-550 KTTNDFSES
+550 KTTNDFSEN
-559 TQDFTLLN
+559 TQDYSILN
-567 NALTNVFSNDYFT
+567 NTLTNVFSNSYLT
-580 QTGGIGYNYRKGK
+580 HTGGVGYNYRQGK
-593 FMLITRARVEYA
+593 FMFITRARVEFA
-605 QLNGEETFPNPT
+605 QLNGEEIFPNPT
-617 NIISKDFLNFV
+617 NPISKDFVNFV
-628 PFAMIRWS
+628 PFAMIRWT

-682 SHRLFARYQKTNVKK
+682 SHRLFARYQKTNVEK

-709 QQNHIGNQLYL
+709 QQNYIGNNLYL
-720 RETTEPVFDEIDLAP
+720 RETIDPIFDEIDLAP
-735 GAQLSQPVN
+735 GAQISQPVN
-744 LDGYWDA
+744 LDGYWDM

-763 LKSNL
+763 IKSNL
-768 NFDFGVDYSN
+768 NFDFGVNYSN
-778 SPSQINRVINESR
+778 SPSQINRAINESK
-791 NSSFRGGIV
+791 NSSFKGGIV
-800 LASNISDQ
+800 LASNISDK
-808 VDFTIS
+808 VDFTVS

-819 TSVKNTINADGDN
+819 TSVKNTISSNSDS
-832 DYITQSTRLKFN
+832 DYITQSTRVKFN

-850 IVFRTNLNH
+850 LVFRTNLNH
-859 QLYNGLSDNFNQNY
+859 QLYNGLSDDFNQNY
-873 WLWNLSIGKKVFKSQ
+873 WLWNMSIGKKVFKNK

-897 DILNQNRAI
+897 DLLNQNRSI

-918 QTTTLTQYIML
+918 QTTTLTRYIML

-936 NFRIGNAPIPEEQEG
+936 NFRVGNAPIPEERER
-951 RRGRGRW
+951 RRGGRDRW